1 MLSFMRA
8 FFYSEIPKQYF
19 LRLLLYLHANCS
31 QMKKSLLY
39 LLLLVF
45 QIGFSQQNQNWKGY
59 FSYNQIKALSESNN
73 KIYAAAE
80 NALFIKNNLSNDI
93 QTINSIDGL
102 SGQTISALYHSDTFN
117 KTIVGYENGL
127 MIVINEADGSMLNV
141 VDIINKNIPAN
152 IKKINHFMEHDGIV
166 YVSCDFGI
174 VQYKLATL
182 EFGDTY
188 FIGPNG
194 AEIKIFQTAVFN
206 GEIYAVTQFIGIR
219 KASISNP
226 NLNDFAQWV
235 LFDGGFWNGLVNF
248 NNQLI
253 GTNLD
258 SNVYKYNGFYFEP
271 IGGLGQIAEEIRSY
285 GDYLTVTA
293 TNRMLVF
300 NQTLNQVANI
310 QSAQVTAAP
319 VTFTC
324 GTVINQTIYIG
335 TSENGVLASTITAPT
350 TFEFIMPNGPIKN
363 NMFAINSSSANLWAV
378 YGGYD
383 ISYDPYRYIGF
394 SLTEFGIGK
403 YNENGWLNIPYS
415 DVLESK
421 ALSKITVNPNDETQ
435 VYISSYHSGLLK
447 LENDVP
453 TSLFDHTNSG
463 LESLGTG
470 VNTSVRIN
478 GTAFDRQGNLWVTN
492 SKIKNGLKVLRTTGQ
507 WQSYN
512 MDDILDNYIPSNLNK
527 IVIDNSGTKWIASS
541 LDGVMA
547 FNENSNIFK
556 KITDGAD
563 TGNLPSKDVRAI
575 AIDNRNQL
583 WIGTNKGLRVLPST
597 SGYNNTDQMRAN
609 AIIILEDDLAQELLF
624 EQFITDIAI
633 NGSNEKWI
641 STADS
646 GVFLFSPNGQETIYH
661 FTKDNSPLP
670 SNVVN
675 DVEVNAETGEVFFA
689 TDKGLV
695 SFQGTSTKPADN
707 LQEVYVYPN
716 PVRPEFI
723 GTVKIAGLISKA
735 NIKITDIEGNLVYET
750 TSEGGTVEWDTTAF
764 GKYKV
769 ASGVYMIFIA
779 AEDASETAVKKV
791 MIIR

>member
-1 MLSFMRA
+1 M
-8 FFYSEIPKQYF
+8 KNCF
-19 LRLLLYLHANCS
+19 LWLLLFFF
-31 QMKKSLLY
+31 QMGL
-39 LLLLVF
+39 
-45 QIGFSQQNQNWKGY
+45 SQQNQNWKGY
-59 FSYNQIKALSESNN
+59 FSYNQIKDLSESTN
-73 KIYAAAE
+73 KVYAAAE
-80 NALFIKNNLSNDI
+80 NALFIKNNLSSDI
-93 QTINSIDGL
+93 QTINTIDGL

-117 KTIVGYENGL
+117 KTIVGYQNGL
-127 MIVINEADGSMLNV
+127 IIVINDADGSMLNV
-141 VDIINKNIPAN
+141 VDIINKNIPTN
-152 IKKINHFMEHDGIV
+152 IKKVNHFMEHDGIV

-194 AEIKIFQTAVFN
+194 LEIKVLQTTIYN
-206 GEIYAVTQFIGIR
+206 SDIYAVTQDYGIR
-219 KASISNP
+219 KAVITNP
-226 NLNDFAQWV
+226 NLNDFAQWAV
-235 LFDGGFWNGLVNF
+235 FDAGYWNGIANF

-253 GTNLD
+253 GLNTN
-258 SNVYKYNGFYFEP
+258 NRVYKYNGFFFSEVGI
-271 IGGLGQIAEEIRSY
+271 IGQPGLDIRATSNYLIVTSANHVFIYNTTLGQIIH
-285 GDYLTVTA
+285 L
-293 TNRMLVF
+293 
-300 NQTLNQVANI
+300 
-310 QSAQVTAAP
+310 QSSQITSAS

-324 GTVINQTIYIG
+324 ATIINENIYIG
-335 TSENGVLASTITAPT
+335 TSENGVIASSISAPT
-350 TFEFIMPNGPIKN
+350 NFEFIMPNGPIKN
-363 NMFAINSSSANLWAV
+363 NMFAINSSSSNLWAV

-383 ISYDPYRYIGF
+383 ISYNPYTYIGF
-394 SLTEFGIGK
+394 DLTKFGISK
-403 YNENGWLNIPYS
+403 YAATGWLNIPYS
-415 DVLESK
+415 DVLEAKS
-421 ALSKITVNPNDETQ
+421 LSKITVNPNDETQ

-453 TSLFDHTNSG
+453 TTLLDHTNSG

-507 WQSYN
+507 WQSYD
-512 MDDILDNYIPSNLNK
+512 MDGILDNFVANNLNK
-527 IVIDNSGTKWIASS
+527 IVIDNSGTKWMATQ
-541 LDGVMA
+541 LDGVIA
-547 FNENSNIFK
+547 FNENTNIFK
-556 KITDGAD
+556 KITDGVD
-563 TGNLPSKDVRAI
+563 LGNLPSRDVRAI

-597 SGYNNTDQMRAN
+597 SSYNGTDQMKAN
-609 AIIILEDDLAQELLF
+609 PIIILEEDLAQELLF
-624 EQFITDIAI
+624 EQFITDIAV
-633 NGSNEKWI
+633 NGSNQKWI

-646 GVFLFSPNGQETIYH
+646 GVFLFSSNGQETIYH

-675 DVEVNAETGEVFFA
+675 DVEINAETGEVFFA

-695 SFQGTSTKPADN
+695 SFQGTSTKPADS
-707 LQEVYVYPN
+707 LQDVYVYPN
-716 PVRPEFI
+716 PVRPEFV

>member
-1 MLSFMRA
+1 MGL
-8 FFYSEIPKQYF
+8 
-19 LRLLLYLHANCS
+19 
-31 QMKKSLLY
+31 
-39 LLLLVF
+39 
-45 QIGFSQQNQNWKGY
+45 SQQNQNWKGY
-59 FSYNQIKALSESNN
+59 FSYNQIKDLSESTN
-73 KIYAAAE
+73 KVYAAAE
-80 NALFIKNNLSNDI
+80 NALFIKNNLSSDI
-93 QTINSIDGL
+93 QTINTIDGL

-117 KTIVGYENGL
+117 KTIVGYQNGL
-127 MIVINEADGSMLNV
+127 IIVINDADGSMLNV
-141 VDIINKNIPAN
+141 VDIINKNIPTN
-152 IKKINHFMEHDGIV
+152 IKKVNHFMEHDGIV

-194 AEIKIFQTAVFN
+194 LEIKVLQTTIYN
-206 GEIYAVTQFIGIR
+206 SDIYAVTQDYGIR
-219 KASISNP
+219 KAVITNP
-226 NLNDFAQWV
+226 NLNDFAQWAV
-235 LFDGGFWNGLVNF
+235 FDAGYWNGIANF

-253 GTNLD
+253 GLNTN
-258 SNVYKYNGFYFEP
+258 NRVYKYNGFFFSEVGI
-271 IGGLGQIAEEIRSY
+271 IGQPGLDIRATSNYLIVTSANHVFIYNTTLGQIIH
-285 GDYLTVTA
+285 L
-293 TNRMLVF
+293 
-300 NQTLNQVANI
+300 
-310 QSAQVTAAP
+310 QSSQITSAS

-324 GTVINQTIYIG
+324 ATIINENIYIG
-335 TSENGVLASTITAPT
+335 TSENGVIASSISAPT
-350 TFEFIMPNGPIKN
+350 NFEFIMPNGPIKN
-363 NMFAINSSSANLWAV
+363 NMFAINSSSSNLWAV

-383 ISYDPYRYIGF
+383 ISYNPYTYIGF
-394 SLTEFGIGK
+394 DLTKFGISK
-403 YNENGWLNIPYS
+403 YAATGWLNIPYS
-415 DVLESK
+415 DVLEAKS
-421 ALSKITVNPNDETQ
+421 LSKITVNPNDETQ

-453 TSLFDHTNSG
+453 TTLLDHTNSG

-507 WQSYN
+507 WQSYD
-512 MDDILDNYIPSNLNK
+512 MDGILDNFVANNLNK
-527 IVIDNSGTKWIASS
+527 IVIDNSGTKWMATQ
-541 LDGVMA
+541 LDGVIA
-547 FNENSNIFK
+547 FNENTNIFK
-556 KITDGAD
+556 KITDGVD
-563 TGNLPSKDVRAI
+563 LGNLPSRDVRAI

-597 SGYNNTDQMRAN
+597 SSYNGTDQMKAN
-609 AIIILEDDLAQELLF
+609 PIIILEEDLAQELLF
-624 EQFITDIAI
+624 EQFITDIAV
-633 NGSNEKWI
+633 NGSNQKWI

-646 GVFLFSPNGQETIYH
+646 GVFLFSSNGQETIYH

-675 DVEVNAETGEVFFA
+675 DVEINAETGEVFFA

-695 SFQGTSTKPADN
+695 SFQGTSTKPADS
-707 LQEVYVYPN
+707 LQDVYVYPN
-716 PVRPEFI
+716 PVRPEFV